1 MRVGWVGDPIPVGM
15 GDGGNPRVQHQ
26 REARRTFCGVNFVR
40 AGSVEVKALE
50 GGETLLKASRF
61 YDVK

>member
-1 MRVGWVGDPIPVGM
+1 M
-15 GDGGNPRVQHQ
+15 GGNPPVQHQ
-26 REARRTFCGVNFVR
+26 REARRTFGGVNFVR